1 MPVIVDP
8 RRSGPKVYIKLH
20 LASTFK
26 LALHF
31 AKSTQW
37 MMIVHNFSYH
47 HYTYARCMDVNLM
60 HFAFFLIFEKNDM
73 TMPFIYIISFGV
85 LHYLLHNGL

>member
-1 MPVIVDP
+1 MVNFLPVIVDP

-60 HFAFFLIFEKNDM
+60 HFAFFFN
-73 TMPFIYIISFGV
+73 F
-85 LHYLLHNGL
+85 